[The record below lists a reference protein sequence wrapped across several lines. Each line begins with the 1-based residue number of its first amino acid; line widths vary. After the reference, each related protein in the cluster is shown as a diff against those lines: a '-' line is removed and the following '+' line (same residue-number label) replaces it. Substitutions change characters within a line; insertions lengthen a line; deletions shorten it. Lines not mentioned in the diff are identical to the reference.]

1 MRRTALL
8 LFTTLLLTSCSNA
21 SDRDRT
27 ALAAAGQIQ
36 KNAPVKAD
44 LQISINASPEKV
56 WSILTKIDTWPRWQ
70 TAISAAQ
77 MHGPLAPGTTFT
89 WSAGKI
95 RVESQL
101 ALVKPVQQIAWS
113 GTAMKAH
120 AIHVWKLE
128 PLPDGGTLVKTS
140 ESMDGFLLAVLYTSQ
155 DLAESDQLWLTNLKR
170 EAEKP

>member
-8 LFTTLLLTSCSNA
+8 LFPAIILTACSNA
-21 SDRDRT
+21 SERDRT

-36 KNAPVKAD
+36 QNAPVKAD
-44 LQISINASPEKV
+44 VQISINASPDKV
-56 WSILTKIDTWPRWQ
+56 WSILTNINNWPRWQ

-77 MHGPLAPGTTFT
+77 VHGPLAPGTAFT
-89 WSAGKI
+89 WSAGKM

-101 ALVKPVQQIAWS
+101 ALVKPVQQIAWT

-120 AIHVWKLE
+120 AIHVWTLE
-128 PLPDGGTLVKTS
+128 ALPTGGTLVKTT

-155 DLAESDQLWLTNLKR
+155 DLAESDQLWLANLKR